1 MCKEYLSF
9 YVNTAAKQY
18 VLVSSKIGYILT
30 SSVINFYQVLWFEIL
45 LEMRKPRAKKALS
58 ARGSQVKP
66 IKLKV
71 VSFIEPDRG
80 EGRGACFLKSHVFY
94 WTLIQL

>member
-1 MCKEYLSF
+1 M
-9 YVNTAAKQY
+9 NTAAKQY
-18 VLVSSKIGYILT
+18 VLVSSKIGYVLA

-45 LEMRKPRAKKALS
+45 PEMRKPWAKKPLS

-71 VSFIEPDRG
+71 VSFIEPNRG
-80 EGRGACFLKSHVFY
+80 EGRGAFSLKGHMFY